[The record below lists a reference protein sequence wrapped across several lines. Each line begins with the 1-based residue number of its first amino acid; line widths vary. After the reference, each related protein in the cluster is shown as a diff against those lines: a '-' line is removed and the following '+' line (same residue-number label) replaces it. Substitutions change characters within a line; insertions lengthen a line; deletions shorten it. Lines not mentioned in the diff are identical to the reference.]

1 MLSPL
6 CRTTAKQVAK
16 TLSSP
21 PLFDKNLKIWRKS
34 RFLEEE
40 VEEAWI
46 RSVSNVTLLLY
57 LYEGLNFGSE
67 LFAKCVELFGL
78 LCACTTLHSP
88 TSALVIYAHAY
99 VTFFVPYWRK
109 ILQRMA
115 WQPSRVVPGLSQY
128 LASKG
133 LAFAPTQT
141 TCCVPNSMQLD
152 AAHPEDAERVIPSTI
167 PPAKRLKVDTPSL
180 SIPPKSLP
188 ISSAHCDVP
197 VPASIDDLPPLLRES
212 LLPFQKEGIT
222 FAINRGGRVLIGDDM
237 GLGSKSPLTLPHPL
251 SLTFFFCLV

>member
-1 MLSPL
+1 M
-6 CRTTAKQVAK
+6 
-16 TLSSP
+16 
-21 PLFDKNLKIWRKS
+21 
-34 RFLEEE
+34 
-40 VEEAWI
+40 
-46 RSVSNVTLLLY
+46 
-57 LYEGLNFGSE
+57 
-67 LFAKCVELFGL
+67 ELFGL

-99 VTFFVPYWRK
+99 VTFLFRIECHWRK

-133 LAFAPTQT
+133 LPFAPTQT
-141 TCCVPNSMQLD
+141 TCCVTNSMQLD
-152 AAHPEDAERVIPSTI
+152 AAHPEDVERVIPSTI
-167 PPAKRLKVDTPSL
+167 PPAKRVKVDTPSP

-188 ISSAHCDVP
+188 ISSAP

>member
-1 MLSPL
+1 M
-6 CRTTAKQVAK
+6 
-16 TLSSP
+16 
-21 PLFDKNLKIWRKS
+21 
-34 RFLEEE
+34 
-40 VEEAWI
+40 
-46 RSVSNVTLLLY
+46 
-57 LYEGLNFGSE
+57 
-67 LFAKCVELFGL
+67 ELFGL

-152 AAHPEDAERVIPSTI
+152 AAHPEDVERVIPSTI
-167 PPAKRLKVDTPSL
+167 PPAKRLKVDTPSP

-237 GLGSKSPLTLPHPL
+237 GLGSKSSLTLPHPL